1 MNNLSIK
8 NKLLIYNLLA
18 QIVILVIF
26 SIGLYEAL
34 ESSALENIKSKLK
47 VIILDISHDIKD
59 YNNPLTEFTIH
70 EEKEYKI
77 KPLYIRIF
85 DMTNQKRILKTHNF
99 PLTFNDEIEKLKSIK
114 IGQVEFEQID
124 EQILSRIKIIIY
136 EKIYIIELATTN
148 QVITDNLE
156 NLLYSFILII
166 PIILFL
172 LFSVGYLIIRRAF
185 LPIQNMQKTL
195 KNITTNDLTKRLDI
209 SGNKNDEIDALSSEI
224 NNLLVRLETSFNK
237 ISQFSADASHELKTP
252 LTIIRGEIDIA
263 LRKDRDN
270 EYYKKTLESSLDEV
284 LIIQNTIDDL
294 LFLAKSQHNIEKYK
308 NDIYLDE
315 ITQEAITELNKYA
328 KLESIVIN
336 FTLLEHITIKGD
348 ANLVK
353 IALKNIIKNAIT
365 YSYTNSIINIKNYI
379 HNGKKIIE
387 IEDYGI
393 GIDPTEQEK
402 IFEKFY
408 RADKS
413 RDKHSGGTG
422 LGMSIVKEIIDM
434 HKGKILIKSA
444 ENKGTNVTI
453 EF

>member
-1 MNNLSIK
+1 MMNNLSIK

-59 YNNPLTEFTIH
+59 YDKDLKTFKLH

-85 DMTNQKRILKTHNF
+85 DMTNNNKILKTHNF

-114 IGQVEFEQID
+114 IGDVEFEQID
-124 EQILSRIKIIIY
+124 DSILARIKID
-136 EKIYIIELATTN
+136 KNDTNYIVELATTN

-308 NDIYLDE
+308 NDIY
-315 ITQEAITELNKYA
+315 IQQE
-328 KLESIVIN
+328 
-336 FTLLEHITIKGD
+336 
-348 ANLVK
+348 
-353 IALKNIIKNAIT
+353 
-365 YSYTNSIINIKNYI
+365 
-379 HNGKKIIE
+379 
-387 IEDYGI
+387 
-393 GIDPTEQEK
+393 
-402 IFEKFY
+402 
-408 RADKS
+408 
-413 RDKHSGGTG
+413 
-422 LGMSIVKEIIDM
+422 
-434 HKGKILIKSA
+434 
-444 ENKGTNVTI
+444 
-453 EF
+453 